1 VLSLVTKGVQSDMIF
16 KVVEEHKDLNTRLA
30 ASRLIGLMG
39 DAELDARLRRI
50 ALGANAPEKLRM
62 AILEAVYRGEPNGVA
77 RQMVEPN

>member
-1 VLSLVTKGVQSDMIF
+1 MLSLVTKGVQSDMIF

-30 ASRLIGLMG
+30 ASRLI
-39 DAELDARLRRI
+39 

-77 RQMVEPN
+77 RQMVKAN